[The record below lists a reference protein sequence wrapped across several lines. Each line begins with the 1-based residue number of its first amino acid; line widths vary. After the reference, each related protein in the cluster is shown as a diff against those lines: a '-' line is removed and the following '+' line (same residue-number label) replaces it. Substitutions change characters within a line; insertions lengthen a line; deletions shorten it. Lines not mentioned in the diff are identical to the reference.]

1 MQRGHHLRPSAHLV
15 VLLALAA
22 CDSATGPEPDWTPPE
37 TGDGWAIGA
46 PESVGMAREPLVAL
60 EQKIDGTPDHRIHG
74 IVVVRHGVLVFE
86 RYWPGTDLEPGTLAP
101 VDRDFDRDKLHY
113 VASVSKS
120 LTSALLGIAM
130 DRTGAGSVGDSI
142 FRYFPEHVD
151 LADSARAA
159 ITLEHLLTFS
169 SGLEWNEFVYG
180 FDDPRDSH
188 NQMFA
193 ADDPVRYLLER
204 PVTFP
209 SGSRFHYNSGDT
221 NLLGDVIRRM
231 TSAATLVEYADDRL
245 FAPLGI
251 EAFAWLRFPQAPE
264 VTFASGGASLRPRDM
279 AKFGQLY
286 LDGGSWNGVQVV
298 PPAWVVASTREA
310 IPLVDQGALYGYGYN
325 WWLGRSRFRDGQVDF
340 ALAAGW
346 GGQYIFVYPA
356 LDLVVVHTGGGYYD
370 DRPLGV
376 HTLVQD
382 YILDAIVD

>member
-1 MQRGHHLRPSAHLV
+1 MPRSSAALV
-15 VLLALAA
+15 ALLVLSA
-22 CDSATGPEPDWTPPE
+22 CETATGPRPDWTPPA
-37 TGDGWAIGA
+37 TGDGWATGA
-46 PESVGMAREPLVAL
+46 PESVGMVAGPLAAL
-60 EQKIDGTPDHRIHG
+60 EQTIDGTPGHRIHG
-74 IVVVRHGVLVFE
+74 LLVVRRGVLVFE
-86 RYWPGTDLEPGTLAP
+86 QYWPGTDLEPGTLAT
-101 VDRDFDRDKLHY
+101 VDRDFDRGTLHY

-130 DRTGAGSVGDSI
+130 DQTGTGTVGDSI
-142 FRYFPEHVD
+142 FHYFPEHLH
-151 LADSARAA
+151 LADSARAG

-193 ADDPVRYLLER
+193 ADDPVQHLLER

-231 TSAATLVEYADDRL
+231 ASAATLVEYADARL
-245 FAPLGI
+245 FAPLDI
-251 EAFAWLRFPQAPE
+251 EAFAWLRFPQAPD

-286 LDGGSWNGVQVV
+286 LDGGSRNGTQVI
-298 PPAWVVASTREA
+298 PTPWVVASIREA
-310 IPLVDQGALYGYGYN
+310 IPLVDQGAVHGYGYN

-356 LDLVVVHTGGGYYD
+356 LDLVVVHTAGGYYD
-370 DRPLGV
+370 DRPLGA
-376 HTLVQD
+376 HALIQN